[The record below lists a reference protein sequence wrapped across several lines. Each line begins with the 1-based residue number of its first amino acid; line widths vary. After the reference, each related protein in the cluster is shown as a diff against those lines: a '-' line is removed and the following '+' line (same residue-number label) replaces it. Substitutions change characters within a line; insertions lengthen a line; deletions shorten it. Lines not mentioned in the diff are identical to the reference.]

1 MSVQV
6 KKALVV
12 SAFTV
17 LMATGITA
25 PAFASAGLP
34 AAPSGVAAVEDA
46 GTEIPVEPPVTET
59 EGDLV
64 EVTDPSVEPAP
75 GKGPNNVPGADY
87 CGPAHGYYNT
97 TANNGKVMRGVGVD
111 QANYNGTSRTIKSVF
126 SAEASGEVGM
136 SVSGELKVSANAL
149 LANVE
154 GKYGVDLSAKLTA
167 KLGNTTWA
175 ETPPRRTTHARYGV
189 WRLKTT
195 GTSYTIY
202 SNCSTSPK
210 KTVVAYTPQNVGWYV
225 WETA

>member
-6 KKALVV
+6 KKTLAV
-12 SAFTV
+12 SAFAV

-25 PAFASAGLP
+25 PAFASVAQP
-34 AAPSGVAAVEDA
+34 AAPSGVAAVAETGDV
-46 GTEIPVEPPVTET
+46 PVEPPVTEG

-64 EVTDPSVEPAP
+64 EVTDPSAEPAP

-87 CGPAHGYYNT
+87 CGPAHGYYTT
-97 TANNGKVMRGVGVD
+97 TANYGKVMRGVGVD
-111 QANYNGTSRTIKSVF
+111 QANYNGTSRVIKSVF
-126 SAEASGEVGM
+126 SAEASGEVGI

-154 GKYGVDLSAKLTA
+154 AKYGVDLSAKLTA

-189 WRLKTT
+189 WRLKTA

-202 SNCSTSPK
+202 SNCSTSAK